1 MAMIKIEGAINRT
14 FIFPAELPL
23 AFAYYSDLG
32 RLLPYLPHIS
42 LVRAYSYNQF
52 RVLYSTTE
60 LGTYHIRVFCDVQAR
75 LEGANKMLHITPLD
89 AEPPVKTKAE
99 AKTTTTQGHFS
110 SRCAFHDLGNETKIE
125 YSLQLRAHLP
135 PPRSM
140 RFMPGAM
147 VNRIADNIAE
157 RRVRE
162 IIEGFIER
170 SIAAF
175 PHWLD
180 EMGQP
185 GKSQS

>member
-1 MAMIKIEGAINRT
+1 MAMINIEGSINRT

-42 LVRAYSYNQF
+42 LVRSYNYNQF

-60 LGTYHIRVFCDVQAR
+60 LGTYHIRVFCDLQA
-75 LEGANKMLHITPLD
+75 LMDDENKMLHINPLN
-89 AEPPVKTKAE
+89 AAPPVKTEAQ

-110 SRCAFHDLGNETKIE
+110 SRCVFYDAGDETKIE
-125 YSLQLRAHLP
+125 YSLQLRANLP

-147 VNRIADNIAE
+147 VNRIADNITE

-180 EMGQP
+180 EMGQ
-185 GKSQS
+185 